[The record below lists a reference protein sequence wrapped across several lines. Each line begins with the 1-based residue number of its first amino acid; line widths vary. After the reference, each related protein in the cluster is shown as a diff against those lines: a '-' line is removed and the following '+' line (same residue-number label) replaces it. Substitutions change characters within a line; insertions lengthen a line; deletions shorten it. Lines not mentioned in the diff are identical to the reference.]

1 MTGASHPARP
11 TAARLAAERIVR
23 TLRSAGHTAYFAG
36 GCVRDE
42 LLGLEP
48 SDYDVATDAVP
59 ERVVSLFPR
68 AGEVGKSFGVVIV
81 RLSQETVEVATFR
94 SDGPYTD
101 ARRPDSVRF
110 SSPQEDAA
118 RRDFT
123 VNALFLDPTGEAS
136 EGEVVPGVQGRVI
149 DYVNGRA
156 DLNAKVLRAV
166 GDPERRLA
174 EDHLRALRAARLAA
188 KLGFGIDE
196 ATAAAIRAHASEL
209 RGVSRERI
217 GDEVR
222 RMMLHPNRARGAWL
236 LCDLWLEEPILGSEA
251 SLSGSGRCLGEL
263 PAISPYPAAL
273 AAWALDTLA
282 VQDSADIPPVV
293 AAWRSALDLSND
305 ERDGMR
311 AALLNGA
318 VVVGSHAGAWSEL
331 SIAARKRAASSPGF
345 RMGLDAYR
353 GRWRDRVEQAER
365 DVDALASDGVGLHPD
380 PFVSGETLI
389 GLGLKPGPGFKGILD
404 TVYDAQLEG
413 RVKNLQEALELTRT
427 LSV

>member
-1 MTGASHPARP
+1 MRHNHGPAR
-11 TAARLAAERIVR
+11 AAAEKIVR
-23 TLRSAGHTAYFAG
+23 TLRQAGHVAYFAG

-42 LLGLEP
+42 ILGLEP

-81 RLSQETVEVATFR
+81 RLGAETVEVATFR

-110 SSPQEDAA
+110 SSPEEDAA

-123 VNALFLDPTGEAS
+123 VNALFLDPTGE
-136 EGEVVPGVQGRVI
+136 GEVGEAMPGVDGLVI

-156 DLNAKVLRAV
+156 DIIAKVLRAV
-166 GDPERRLA
+166 GDPEQRLA

-188 KLGFGIDE
+188 KLGFQIEE
-196 ATAAAIRAHASEL
+196 ATTAAIRAHASEL
-209 RGVSRERI
+209 RGISRERI

-222 RMMLHPNRARGAWL
+222 RMMLHPSRARGAWL

-263 PAISPYPAAL
+263 PATAPYPAAL
-273 AAWALDTLA
+273 AAWALDCNA
-282 VQDSADIPPVV
+282 AADSADIPGVV
-293 AAWRSALDLSND
+293 AAWRDALDLSND

-311 AALLNGA
+311 AALFHGA
-318 VVVGSHAGAWSEL
+318 VVVGSHAGVWSEL
-331 SIAARKRAASSPGF
+331 SVAARKRAAASPAF
-345 RMGLDAYR
+345 RLGLDANR
-353 GRWRDRVEQAER
+353 GRWRDRVEAAER
-365 DVDALASDGVGLHPD
+365 DVAALAADG
-380 PFVSGETLI
+380 I
-389 GLGLKPGPGFKGILD
+389 GLNPAPLVTGEDLIVMGLAPGPRFKSILD
-404 TVYDAQLEG
+404 QVYDAQLEG
-413 RVKNLQEALELTRT
+413 RVKNLQEGRELART
-427 LSV
+427 IGV

>member
-1 MTGASHPARP
+1 M
-11 TAARLAAERIVR
+11 R
-23 TLRSAGHTAYFAG
+23 TLRQAGHVAYFAG

-42 LLGLEP
+42 ILGLEP

-81 RLSQETVEVATFR
+81 RLGAETVEVATFR

-110 SSPQEDAA
+110 SSPEEDAA

-123 VNALFLDPTGEAS
+123 VNALFLDPTGE
-136 EGEVVPGVQGRVI
+136 GEVGEAMPGVDGLVI

-156 DLNAKVLRAV
+156 DIIAKVLRAV
-166 GDPERRLA
+166 GDPEQRLA

-188 KLGFGIDE
+188 KLGFQIEE
-196 ATAAAIRAHASEL
+196 ATTAAIRAHASEL
-209 RGVSRERI
+209 RGISRERI

-222 RMMLHPNRARGAWL
+222 RMMLHPSRARGAWL

-263 PAISPYPAAL
+263 PATAPYPAAL
-273 AAWALDTLA
+273 AAWALDCNA
-282 VQDSADIPPVV
+282 AADSADIPGVV
-293 AAWRSALDLSND
+293 AAWRDALDLSND

-311 AALLNGA
+311 AALFHGA
-318 VVVGSHAGAWSEL
+318 VVVGSHAGVWSEL
-331 SIAARKRAASSPGF
+331 SVAARKRAAASPAF
-345 RMGLDAYR
+345 RLGLDANR
-353 GRWRDRVEQAER
+353 GRWRDRVEAAER
-365 DVDALASDGVGLHPD
+365 DVAALAADG
-380 PFVSGETLI
+380 I
-389 GLGLKPGPGFKGILD
+389 GLNPAPLVTGEDLIVMGLAPGPRFKSILD
-404 TVYDAQLEG
+404 QVYDAQLEG
-413 RVKNLQEALELTRT
+413 RVKNLQEGRELART
-427 LSV
+427 IGV